1 MKNNVK
7 KYLAAALGL
16 TVGIITLPVALIVF
30 PAFAAW
36 FFYNEISDEEVE
48 EE

>member
-1 MKNNVK
+1 MKNNAR

-16 TVGIITLPVALIVF
+16 TVGIITIPIAIIVF

-36 FFYNEISDEEVE
+36 FFWNEMSDEEVE